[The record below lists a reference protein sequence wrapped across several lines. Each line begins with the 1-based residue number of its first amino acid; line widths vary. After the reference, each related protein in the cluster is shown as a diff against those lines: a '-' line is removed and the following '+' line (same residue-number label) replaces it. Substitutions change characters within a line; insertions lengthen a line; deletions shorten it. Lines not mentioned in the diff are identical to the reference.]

1 MGADLNVAEIARLP
15 SDRARGELARRFRV
29 PMDSTYLYRRDAA
42 GRYVGAAG
50 RSFPAAGT
58 APEVPLDPFDM
69 VTIFRQPEFELQRTV
84 WIAGEVLFPGPYAL
98 MRKDERVSELVE
110 RAGGLLPTAHVA
122 GARFFRREARG
133 FALGDGN
140 ESNRVNLQ
148 LESVMA
154 SSGGATDIILQPAD
168 SLMIPEYDPTVRVE
182 GAVTAPASV
191 LYVEG
196 ANLEYYIGNAGGY
209 ARSADKG
216 RVAVQAAN
224 GSAAVR
230 RKFLFFSRDPTPGPG
245 SFVYVP
251 PKPEAEPLN
260 PTQLLTAFA
269 SIITS
274 VVAII
279 AIVR

>member
-1 MGADLNVAEIARLP
+1 
-15 SDRARGELARRFRV
+15 
-29 PMDSTYLYRRDAA
+29 MDSTYLYRRDAA

-58 APEVPLDPFDM
+58 APGVPLDPFDM

-133 FALGDGN
+133 FALGDGT

-154 SSGGATDIILQPAD
+154 SSGGATDIILQPDD

-251 PKPEAEPLN
+251 PKPEAPPLN
-260 PTQLLTAFA
+260 PTQLLVAVA